1 MLLARTLEKLE
12 AAASEIA
19 STYSVETKV
28 VVADFGKATATT
40 WSSIREALA
49 PLDVGILVNNV
60 GLSYDHAEYFENV
73 DSQLID
79 DLIRIN
85 IQATNKA
92 SSSFCQ
98 ACWNLRFG
106 GCMVLKAGSS
116 LQMTQMILPSMKSR
130 SQSSAII
137 NIGSAAATVAPS
149 GPLYAVYAGTKVH
162 PSTPAYVYC

>member
-28 VVADFGKATATT
+28 VVADFGKATAAT
-40 WSSIREALA
+40 WSSIKEALA

-79 DLIRIN
+79 DLISIN

-98 ACWNLRFG
+98 AWNLR
-106 GCMVLKAGSS
+106 LEDA
-116 LQMTQMILPSMKSR
+116 Q
-130 SQSSAII
+130 
-137 NIGSAAATVAPS
+137 
-149 GPLYAVYAGTKVH
+149 H
-162 PSTPAYVYC
+162 